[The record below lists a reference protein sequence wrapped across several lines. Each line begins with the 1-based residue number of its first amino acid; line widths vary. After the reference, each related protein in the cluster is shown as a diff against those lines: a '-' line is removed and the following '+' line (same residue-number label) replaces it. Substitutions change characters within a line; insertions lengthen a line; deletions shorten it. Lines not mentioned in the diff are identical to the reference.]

1 MPEETQ
7 EQAPV
12 ENKNEGLLEQAQ
24 EQPTAD
30 TSVAKASDEVQEE
43 QRPGWLPE
51 KFKSPEDL
59 AKSYGEL

>member
-30 TSVAKASDEVQEE
+30 TSVATTPTLDTKLVI
-43 QRPGWLPE
+43 PVTPVL
-51 KFKSPEDL
+51 
-59 AKSYGEL
+59 